1 MNALHPKS
9 VCLSKDLTLSHTQ
22 VPLEGATR
30 NFKKPDDRLS
40 TGRNLV
46 FINFSEKSERI
57 RRNWDDCRISCAA
70 VAGCRLVGCS
80 VVSGRPLCSVCV
92 ECLFLRTPS
101 RAPYGTPSACAK
113 RAAFPSPP
121 RIRAVAR
128 VSQRFRGLSAWGP
141 SGLLCPVP
149 ACAAAAALRGKDRV
163 PIAGWGLGGVG
174 PDRIGVFGRG
184 EEGGGLSFS
193 ARRS

>member
-1 MNALHPKS
+1 MLPPHSDEYPKS
-9 VCLSKDLTLSHTQ
+9 VCLSKDLTLSHTR

-128 VSQRFRGLSAWGP
+128 VSQRFRGSSAWGP
-141 SGLLCPVP
+141 FWPPVP
-149 ACAAAAALRGKDRV
+149 RPRLCRRGRL
-163 PIAGWGLGGVG
+163 AGEGSGSHCGVG
-174 PDRIGVFGRG
+174 FGRSRTG
-184 EEGGGLSFS
+184 
-193 ARRS
+193 